1 MRANEQQW
9 PNISSVVSIASLKP
23 RSHTL
28 ADLMAEQPAACATRH
43 QQRIDDLCAAT
54 IRALSGQAG
63 LHFRGRRLYRGDKAL
78 PPFAP
83 HLSPKP
89 EVDDFPSFR
98 GAADAMALRLGFAD
112 PALHKRLRPTDPMER
127 MLFEMLEQFRVEA
140 LAPADMPGMAYN
152 LRHRFEAWSMAF
164 YKNGLTETSK
174 GILLYTV
181 AQITRARV
189 TAQPVVE
196 ATEDVIEA
204 TRMSIV
210 RSLGHDLAGLRRQ
223 RFDQTAYAAHAL
235 SMASLVAGMLAVYD
249 VEAIGGDSGTEP
261 DDQSLDFSLWMDFDG
276 EGEEERFTTASSGNS
291 RSLAESGGMYRV
303 FTEEFDTEV
312 DAAAL
317 VRPAVLQEYRERLDQ
332 RIEQQGLS
340 VARLARQ
347 LNAVLATPVSDGW
360 IGGQEEGYIDGR
372 QLSQLITSPS
382 ERRLFRVEKHEQVAS
397 CAVSFLIDC
406 SGSMREHIE
415 SVAVLVD
422 VMSRALDQIGVTT
435 EVLGF
440 TTNAWNGGRAR
451 KAWMRA
457 GRPSHPG
464 RLNET
469 AHLIFKD
476 SDTPWRRARP
486 AMGALLKSDLFRE
499 GVDGEA
505 ITWAAQ
511 RLVQRH
517 DGRRLMMVISD
528 GSPTDGATTLANDAH
543 YLDHHLCNVVAQL
556 EAQGQVEIYGIGVG
570 LDLSPYYRNNRAFDL
585 SNSVSNTVLLEIV
598 AMIAAGTVRH
608 ERKRSRLIA

>member
-1 MRANEQQW
+1 
-9 PNISSVVSIASLKP
+9 
-23 RSHTL
+23 
-28 ADLMAEQPAACATRH
+28 MAEQPASASATRH

-63 LHFRGRRLYRGDKAL
+63 LHFRGRRLFRGDKAL

-89 EVDDFPSFR
+89 EVDDFASFR
-98 GAADAMALRLGFAD
+98 GAADAMALRLQIAD
-112 PALHKRLRPTDPMER
+112 PELHKRLRPTDPMER

-140 LAPADMPGMAYN
+140 LAPTDMPGMAHN

-164 YKNGLTETSK
+164 YNSGLTETSK

-181 AQITRARV
+181 AQITRSRV

-196 ATEDVIEA
+196 ATEDAIEA

-223 RFDQTAYAAHAL
+223 RLDQAAYAEHAL
-235 SMASLVAGMLAVYD
+235 SMASLVAGMLAAYD
-249 VEAIGGDSGTEP
+249 LQDTGGGNDSDTEP
-261 DDQSLDFSLWMDFDG
+261 DDKPLDFNLWMDFDS
-276 EGEEERFTTASSGNS
+276 EGEEEGFTTASSGNS
-291 RSLAESGGMYRV
+291 RSLAESGGVYRV
-303 FTEEFDTEV
+303 FTDEFDTEV
-312 DAAAL
+312 DAATL
-317 VRPAVLQEYRERLDQ
+317 VRAAVLQEYRERLDQ

-340 VARLARQ
+340 VARLARE
-347 LNAVLATPVSDGW
+347 LNAVLAMPVRDGW

-382 ERRLFRVEKHEQVAS
+382 ERRLFRIEQHAPVADS
-397 CAVSFLIDC
+397 AVSFLIDC

-422 VMSRALDQIGVTT
+422 VMARALDQIGVTT

-440 TTNAWNGGRAR
+440 TTNAWNGGRAQ

-457 GRPSHPG
+457 GRPPHPG
-464 RLNET
+464 RLNEA

-505 ITWAAQ
+505 VTWAAQ
-511 RLVQRH
+511 RLLQRH
-517 DGRRLMMVISD
+517 DGRRVLMVISD
-528 GSPTDGATTLANDAH
+528 GSPTDGATTLANDIH

-570 LDLSPYYRNNRAFDL
+570 LDLSPYYRNNRALDL
-585 SNSVSNTVLLEIV
+585 SKSVTNNVLREIV
-598 AMIAAGTVRH
+598 AMIAAGPR
-608 ERKRSRLIA
+608 R

>member
-1 MRANEQQW
+1 
-9 PNISSVVSIASLKP
+9 
-23 RSHTL
+23 
-28 ADLMAEQPAACATRH
+28 MAEQPAAASATRH

-54 IRALSGQAG
+54 IRAVSGQAG
-63 LHFRGRRLYRGDKAL
+63 LHFRGRRLYQGEKVL

-89 EVDDFPSFR
+89 EIDDFSSFR
-98 GAADAMALRLGFAD
+98 GAADAMALRLRLSDAE
-112 PALHKRLRPTDPMER
+112 LHKRMRPSDPMER
-127 MLFEMLEQFRVEA
+127 MLFEMLEQFRVES
-140 LAPADMPGMAYN
+140 LAPADMPGMAHN

-164 YKNGLTETSK
+164 YNSGLTETSK

-181 AQITRARV
+181 AQITRSRV
-189 TAQPVVE
+189 TAQQVVE
-196 ATEDVIEA
+196 ATEDAIEA

-210 RSLGHDLAGLRRQ
+210 RSLGHGLAGLRRQ
-223 RFDQTAYAAHAL
+223 RFDQAAYAEHAL
-235 SMASLVAGMLAVYD
+235 SIAQMVAGMLTAYD
-249 VEAIGGDSGTEP
+249 QEDIAGENDSDTEP
-261 DDQSLDFSLWMDFDG
+261 DDKPLDFNLWMDFDG
-276 EGEEERFTTASSGNS
+276 EGDEEGFTTASSGNS
-291 RSLAESGGMYRV
+291 RSLAESGGVYRV
-303 FTEEFDTEV
+303 FTDEFDTEAN
-312 DAAAL
+312 AATL
-317 VRPAVLQEYRERLDQ
+317 VRAAVLQEYRERLDQ

-340 VARLARQ
+340 VPRLARE
-347 LNAVLATPVSDGW
+347 LNAVLATPVRDAW

-382 ERRLFRVEKHEQVAS
+382 ERRLFRIEQHAPVAD

-406 SGSMREHIE
+406 SGSMREHVE

-422 VMSRALDQIGVTT
+422 VMARALDQIGVTT

-440 TTNAWNGGRAR
+440 TTNSWNGGRAQ

-457 GRPSHPG
+457 GRPPHPG

-476 SDTPWRRARP
+476 SDTSWRRARP

-505 ITWAAQ
+505 VTWAAQ

-517 DGRRLMMVISD
+517 DGRRLLMVISD

-556 EAQGQVEIYGIGVG
+556 EAQGEVEIYGIGVG

-585 SNSVSNTVLLEIV
+585 SNSVSNAVLREIV
-598 AMIAAGTVRH
+598 AMIAAGTGRQ
-608 ERKRSRLIA
+608 R